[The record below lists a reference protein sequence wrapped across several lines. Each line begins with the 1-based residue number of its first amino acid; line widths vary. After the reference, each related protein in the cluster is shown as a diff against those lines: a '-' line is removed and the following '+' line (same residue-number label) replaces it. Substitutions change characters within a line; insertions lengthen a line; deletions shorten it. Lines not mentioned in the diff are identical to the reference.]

1 MHFIFPEILRL
12 MHPCYLGRMGAPVH
26 TIYLHDLLH
35 FKMPTFCKHSP
46 LLENIQNTNSF
57 VFIAMIV

>member
-1 MHFIFPEILRL
+1 MCLTFSLKIL
-12 MHPCYLGRMGAPVH
+12 PTYIH
-26 TIYLHDLLH
+26 TNYLHDLLH